1 MDRNAYQSEL
11 DQVQFTEAGR
21 SALTDALMAEQA
33 GPPVQHRSLW
43 MKRGMAGGTGSSAVG
58 GHGGGCY
65 CVAMGQLFGRLDP
78 GEQAVVDTL
87 SGGLSGAVSAGGAM
101 MTPMAAFGMDG
112 VFYLMLEIQA
122 PEGTVLPP
130 LDGENETYQLFGDD
144 ILNGEWLELREPDG
158 GDPAISYS
166 TEFTWLE
173 DPDPADNT
181 LTVVLSILADGDLEG
196 KVLHIP
202 GLWKQTDGKAYT
214 EIFSGDFDFV
224 LSGGLA
230 EDSLLAVDV
239 AGVTAQAPCGTLTM
253 DRLKVSPLGLQWS
266 YHYDENAVQAAAA
279 ENGRDAVALVTAD
292 SGEVAGILRYSYPR
306 HRTDAGFERWDA
318 GGGCQQLQ
326 QGRQRLDGA
335 ERLLRPACGSVSS
348 GLSAVGRDGDP
359 PPLSLA
365 LHHRGGQRPPRIFL
379 TNPERHDMI
388 QLRLSR
394 EKGNELWNLSKKTRW
409 VS

>member
-1 MDRNAYQSEL
+1 M
-11 DQVQFTEAGR
+11 
-21 SALTDALMAEQA
+21 
-33 GPPVQHRSLW
+33 
-43 MKRGMAGGTGSSAVG
+43 
-58 GHGGGCY
+58 
-65 CVAMGQLFGRLDP
+65 
-78 GEQAVVDTL
+78 VDTL
-87 SGGLSGAVSAGGAM
+87 SGGLPGAVSAGGAM

-224 LSGGLA
+224 LSG
-230 EDSLLAVDV
+230 S
-239 AGVTAQAPCGTLTM
+239 
-253 DRLKVSPLGLQWS
+253 
-266 YHYDENAVQAAAA
+266 
-279 ENGRDAVALVTAD
+279 
-292 SGEVAGILRYSYPR
+292 I
-306 HRTDAGFERWDA
+306 
-318 GGGCQQLQ
+318 
-326 QGRQRLDGA
+326 
-335 ERLLRPACGSVSS
+335 
-348 GLSAVGRDGDP
+348 
-359 PPLSLA
+359 
-365 LHHRGGQRPPRIFL
+365 
-379 TNPERHDMI
+379 
-388 QLRLSR
+388 SR
-394 EKGNELWNLSKKTRW
+394 S
-409 VS
+409 